1 MQIVTLITD
10 FGLDDHYA
18 GLIKGALLSHHASLN
33 IVDITHNVKNFD
45 IVHAAFILKNTY
57 PEFPKGT
64 IHVMNV
70 MTYHER
76 KSNFIAFERNGHFF
90 VGPDNG
96 IFSLAFD
103 EDLKDVYL
111 LENEGEAGVF
121 GFRNVFAK
129 AVAHIATE
137 KPFKELGTITE
148 KIERRISLQPVV
160 SHGQLSGSVIHVD
173 GYGNVILNID
183 RLLFNQV
190 CGGRKFSL
198 FFKRHEPITE
208 ISKHYSDVPVGDL
221 LCLFNSANH
230 LEIALNMDRIS
241 EKYSLKVDDTV
252 ILKLG

>member
-18 GLIKGALLSHHASLN
+18 GFIKGTLLSHHAFLN

-57 PEFPKGT
+57 AGFPKGT

-70 MTYHER
+70 MTYHEK
-76 KSNFIAFERNGHFF
+76 KSNFIAFARNDHFF
-90 VGPDNG
+90 IGPDNG

-111 LENEGEAGVF
+111 LDGEGEGVF
-121 GFRNVFAK
+121 GFKDVFAK
-129 AVAHIATE
+129 AVEHIAKE
-137 KPFKELGTITE
+137 RPFKEIGILTK

-183 RLLFNQV
+183 RLLFNQI

-208 ISKHYSDVPVGDL
+208 ISTHYSDVPVGDL

-230 LEIALNMDRIS
+230 LEIALNMDRAA
-241 EKYSLKVDDTV
+241 EKYGLKVDDTV